1 MCFLILAQFEV
12 VVHCDYHWLDGA
24 ALSLPVSNLFNC
36 LCRAM
41 PYTLQC
47 PTKRKFNQHGLVV
60 LQRIALRYPEFVA
73 MRVGE
78 VVRFRTFPSKT
89 SRRLMATMALAMDM
103 PRALMKM
110 EGGAVGHID
119 IPHDSPEDV
128 FDADWSN
135 VE

>member
-1 MCFLILAQFEV
+1 MSHQAKAQSTWV
-12 VVHCDYHWLDGA
+12 GGA
-24 ALSLPVSNLFNC
+24 ATN
-36 LCRAM
+36 RAAA
-41 PYTLQC
+41 YRVC
-47 PTKRKFNQHGLVV
+47 GND
-60 LQRIALRYPEFVA
+60 A
-73 MRVGE
+73 VGE
-78 VVRFRTFPSKT
+78 VVRFRTFPSET

>member
-1 MCFLILAQFEV
+1 
-12 VVHCDYHWLDGA
+12 
-24 ALSLPVSNLFNC
+24 
-36 LCRAM
+36 
-41 PYTLQC
+41 
-47 PTKRKFNQHGLVV
+47 
-60 LQRIALRYPEFVA
+60 
-73 MRVGE
+73 
-78 VVRFRTFPSKT
+78 
-89 SRRLMATMALAMDM
+89 MATMALAMDM